1 MGKPFSNQTAGQPAT
16 SIKAEVAAPTG
27 DAMFLDEY
35 KQRARE
41 QWTADPCGS
50 HVARDL
56 TFGTR
61 PYYDRIEDYR
71 YGVYATWMKDA
82 IGFDGYQGKRV
93 LEVGCGTG
101 TDLLQFARGGSKVIG
116 IDLTPRSIE
125 ITRQRFRVYDLNGGF
140 AIGDAENL
148 AFPDNSF
155 DVVYSF
161 GVIHHTPDTQRAVSE
176 FHRVLSPGG
185 RAIVML
191 YNRASLYYWTSL
203 MLRRGLIGGEIFRSS
218 TAEIMSRHVE
228 YSESEARP
236 LVKAYTR
243 SEARALFRKF
253 DDCRIIIRQLTREE
267 FGRPGRFLP
276 RRSIRWLGKHF
287 GWNLLITAV
296 KSKK

>member
-1 MGKPFSNQTAGQPAT
+1 MGKPLLDQSTTSQAT
-16 SIKAEVAAPTG
+16 GSAHSPVAAPAANSG
-27 DAMFLDEY
+27 LQDEY
-35 KQRARE
+35 KQRARD
-41 QWTADPCGS
+41 QWSADPCGS

-61 PYYDRIEDYR
+61 SYFDRIEDYR
-71 YGVYATWMKDA
+71 YNVYATWMKGA
-82 IGFDGYQGKRV
+82 IGFDSYSGKRL

-101 TDLLQFARGGSKVIG
+101 TDLLQFARGGSRVVG
-116 IDLTPRSIE
+116 VDLTPRSIE
-125 ITRQRFRVYDLNGGF
+125 ITRQRFRVYDLDGEF

-161 GVIHHTPDTQRAVSE
+161 GVIHHTPDTRRAVSE
-176 FHRVLSPGG
+176 FHRVLKPGG

-203 MLRRGLIGGEIFRSS
+203 MLRRGLIGGEFFHSS

-228 YSESEARP
+228 YSESEAKP

-243 SEARALFRKF
+243 TEARALFREF
-253 DDCRIIIRQLTREE
+253 NDCRIIIRQLTREE
-267 FGRPGRFLP
+267 FGRPGRFIP
-276 RRSIRWLGKHF
+276 RASVRWLGKHF

-296 KSKK
+296 KGR

>member
-1 MGKPFSNQTAGQPAT
+1 MGKPPSDQNTRRAAGSTPAA
-16 SIKAEVAAPTG
+16 IGAPAAYRG
-27 DAMFLDEY
+27 FLDEY

-61 PYYDRIEDYR
+61 PYFDCIEDYR
-71 YGVYATWMKDA
+71 YGVYATWMKDV
-82 IGFDGYQGKRV
+82 IGFDKYAGKRL

-125 ITRQRFRVYDLNGGF
+125 ITRQRFRIYGQNGGF

-161 GVIHHTPDTQRAVSE
+161 GVIHHTPDTRRAVSE
-176 FHRVLSPGG
+176 FHRVLRPGG

-203 MLRRGLIGGEIFRSS
+203 MLRRGLIGGELFHSS

-236 LVKAYTR
+236 LVKAYSR
-243 SEARALFRKF
+243 SEARALFCKF
-253 DDCRIIIRQLTREE
+253 DDCRIMIRQLTREE
-267 FGRPGRFLP
+267 FGRPGRLLP
-276 RRSIRWLGKHF
+276 RASVRWLGKHF
-287 GWNLLITAV
+287 GWNLLVTAV
-296 KSKK
+296 KAG